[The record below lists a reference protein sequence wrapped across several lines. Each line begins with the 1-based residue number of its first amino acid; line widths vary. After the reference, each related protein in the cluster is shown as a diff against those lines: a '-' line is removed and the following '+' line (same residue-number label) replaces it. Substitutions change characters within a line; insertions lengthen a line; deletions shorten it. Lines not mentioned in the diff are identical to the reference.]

1 MMANMPETLLTGSI
15 DIRVRYAECDPMG
28 VVHHTA
34 YPVWFEMGRTELLR
48 ETGVTYREFE
58 ETGVFL
64 AVINLTVT
72 YKQPARYD
80 DLLRLTTSW
89 LDAGRV
95 KIRHCYELHRGDD
108 LLVTGETTLA
118 CLDESGRPQALPD
131 LLRSD

>member
-1 MMANMPETLLTGSI
+1 MVNMSEIIRTDSM

-48 ETGVTYREFE
+48 ETGLTYREFE
-58 ETGVFL
+58 EAGAFL
-64 AVINLTVT
+64 AVINLSVT

-95 KIRHCYELHRGDD
+95 KIKHCYELHRGDD

-118 CLDESGRPQALPD
+118 CLDGSGRPQALPEE
-131 LLRSD
+131 LQSD